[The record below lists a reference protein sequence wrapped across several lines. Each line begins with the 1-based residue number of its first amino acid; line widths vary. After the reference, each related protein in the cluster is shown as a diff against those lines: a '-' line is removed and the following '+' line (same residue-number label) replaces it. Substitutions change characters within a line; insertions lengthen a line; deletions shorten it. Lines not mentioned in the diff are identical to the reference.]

1 MVTWLRYT
9 GTDEDGKNCLW
20 HSSCACLKFTYGRM
34 QQPYFSTT
42 PPSLLISSSATRLA
56 ASNRADSVA
65 KLHDVICTTAQSMIV
80 KPTSEEQKL
89 KVRDLM
95 GKDAARRKAEK
106 VKKSMKKESRRKG
119 GWD

>member
-1 MVTWLRYT
+1 MSKVYLWTDGRADDIVQLGDRICT
-9 GTDEDGKNCLW
+9 IRGCKSGSGAGDQQGRRCGT
-20 HSSCACLKFTYGRM
+20 
-34 QQPYFSTT
+34 
-42 PPSLLISSSATRLA
+42 
-56 ASNRADSVA
+56 SNRADSVA